1 MIENGYVGLTEQ
13 DIGPQLIVVV
23 VIVDAVKE
31 VASAGAKTLVVID
44 ATEFATHV
52 VVRQGSTIVTITVYE
67 FV

>member
-1 MIENGYVGLTEQ
+1 MIENAYVGLTQ
-13 DIGPQLIVVV
+13 YDIGPQLIVVV
-23 VIVDAVKE
+23 VIIDAVKE

-44 ATEFATHV
+44 ATVFATHV